1 MEDRILLAEGD
12 VEKVDLILRRMQLEG
27 RTDWVNLG
35 DIEGFIDEVSSLRGR
50 SQEEVGRAVALVV
63 GKALSG
69 GMFYLV
75 RMDPDSPG
83 GRMRVVDVMDS
94 LNRRIAE
101 IYREGSNGRWF
112 EVLLELEVGK

>member
-1 MEDRILLAEGD
+1 
-12 VEKVDLILRRMQLEG
+12 MQLEG

-50 SQEEVGRAVALVV
+50 SQEEVGRPCRRPCRA
-63 GKALSG
+63 KALSG

-83 GRMRVVDVMDS
+83 GRMRVVDVDGFFES
-94 LNRRIAE
+94 THCGN
-101 IYREGSNGRWF
+101 YRKGPKTADGLKF
-112 EVLLELEVGK
+112 F